1 MTAIDYDLEF
11 LEDGRHIELISIGM
25 VSDDGRAYYAVNGDL
40 AAWSWRAWRL
50 RRRIRNHPWLMAN
63 VIPHLPKAHGDR
75 RLRMPKSWLFDYTSP
90 LVKSREQI
98 ADEVMDFIRAAG
110 TDVQLWA
117 NYGAYDH
124 VCLAQLWGRMID
136 LPEGVPMFTHDIQQE
151 RSRQG
156 LAGDDLPKQE
166 SGEHNALADA
176 RHNQR
181 VRHWLAARASGA
193 EEQGGEADGA

>member
-25 VSDDGRAYYAVNGDL
+25 VAEDGREYYAVSRDTPV
-40 AAWSWRAWRL
+40 RK
-50 RRRIRNHPWLMAN
+50 IRKDKWLMEN
-63 VIPHLPKAHGDR
+63 VVPSLPKGAGDR
-75 RLRMPKSWLFDYTSP
+75 RNHVPQSWLFDYADP
-90 LVKSREQI
+90 IVKRRERI

-110 TDVQLWA
+110 PDVELWA

-124 VCLAQLWGRMID
+124 VALCQLWGRMID

-151 RSRQG
+151 ARRQG
-156 LAGDDLPKQE
+156 LSWDDLPKQE

-176 RHNQR
+176 RHNQS
-181 VRHWLAARASGA
+181 VRFWLAEREVS
-193 EEQGGEADGA
+193 